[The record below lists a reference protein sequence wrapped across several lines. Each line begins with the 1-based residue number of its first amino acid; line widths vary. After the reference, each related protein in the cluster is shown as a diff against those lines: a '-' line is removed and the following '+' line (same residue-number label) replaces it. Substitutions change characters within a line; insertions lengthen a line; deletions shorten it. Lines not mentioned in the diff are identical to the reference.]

1 MKANLIA
8 LAVVGVALPTS
19 GWTMD
24 CAKVTS
30 VVEKEICADPLARSL
45 DQQLAGIYMQ
55 ALRERP
61 DLSSAIKLDERDWL
75 AERDDRAWQFLSGAV
90 QEGVIDGVL
99 RDMYRSRI
107 EWLKAVGMKPSSDS
121 PLLRDLLGHHPAYP
135 DIHLLGSWWKDSLPG
150 VSVADRV
157 ESASQITGHLS
168 GLKLSGFTS
177 NAIYWL
183 PKVRVGGRY
192 EISGTEGGEL
202 WTLFRLKEGE
212 IEPLTLPVTMQRLQT
227 GDMSGQLVS
236 YQNMPYA
243 VNLDTHSDLPATL
256 GIEAQAY
263 REGGWAAPQY
273 IEIHYAYGLH
283 RDWSQCQ
290 VKSCVGLDAE
300 AMRIADHHMHDPL
313 PKNLQPKS
321 SSPAWQALEH
331 LKVDASKQ
339 SQTVGIL
346 AQQFR
351 GDYPS
356 LPGYGSEAGYLTLSW
371 HGHWLLGRIGH
382 PHLAWRTNGKWLLS
396 FWYEDHG
403 RLKPFAGY
411 VFSAQARD
419 ILLGASLAPPP
430 LLQG

>member
-1 MKANLIA
+1 MKANLMA
-8 LAVVGVALPTS
+8 LAVVGMTLPTS
-19 GWTMD
+19 GWAMD
-24 CAKVTS
+24 CAKVAS
-30 VVEKEICADPLARSL
+30 VVEKAICADPSARSL

-61 DLSSAIKLDERDWL
+61 DLSSAIKLDQRDWL
-75 AERDDRAWQFLSGAV
+75 AERDDQAWQFLSGTLHDAV
-90 QEGVIDGVL
+90 VIGVL

-107 EWLKAVGMKPSSDS
+107 EWLQAVGMKQSSAS

-135 DIHLLGSWWKDSLPG
+135 GAHLLGKWWNDSLPG
-150 VSVADRV
+150 VTVADRV
-157 ESASQITGHLS
+157 ESVSQIKGPLS
-168 GLKLSGFTS
+168 GLKLSDLASGS
-177 NAIYWL
+177 IYWL
-183 PKVRVGGRY
+183 PEANMGGSY
-192 EISGTEGGEL
+192 EVSGTEAGEV
-202 WTLFRLKEGE
+202 WRLFRLKEGG

-227 GDMSGQLVS
+227 EDEIGQLVS
-236 YQNMPYA
+236 YQSMPYV
-243 VNLDTHSDLPATL
+243 VNLDIHSDLPATL

-263 REGGWAAPQY
+263 RKGGWTAPQY
-273 IEIHYAYGLH
+273 IEMRYAYGLH

-300 AMRIADHHMHDPL
+300 AMRIADHYIHDPL
-313 PKNLQPKS
+313 PQNLQPDPGTS
-321 SSPAWQALEH
+321 AWQALEH
-331 LKVDASKQ
+331 LQVEASKQ

-346 AQQFR
+346 AQQSR

-356 LPGYGSEAGYLTLSW
+356 LPGYGSEAGYMTLSW

-396 FWYEDHG
+396 FWYEDNG

-419 ILLGASLAPPP
+419 ILLGVSLAPPP